1 MMATSAIT
9 KIEKLEPNGKVF
21 FIYPHHPSLMVS
33 VSLLLNLDEYWDF

>member
-21 FIYPHHPSLMVS
+21 FIHPPSIPHGECFFALESG
-33 VSLLLNLDEYWDF
+33 